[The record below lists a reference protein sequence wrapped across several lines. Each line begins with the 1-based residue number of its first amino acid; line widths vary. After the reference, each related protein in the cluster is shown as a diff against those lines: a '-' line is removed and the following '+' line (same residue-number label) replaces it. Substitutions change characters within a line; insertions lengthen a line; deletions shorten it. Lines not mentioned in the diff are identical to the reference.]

1 MAAALLE
8 RHAAGRVDARSAGST
23 PADEVNPTVV
33 EAMREVGVDLS
44 AHVPKLLDLDAV
56 EAADVVVTMG
66 CGDSCPI
73 VPSARYLDWEVDDPA
88 GQPLERVRSIRDD
101 IDRRVRA
108 LLDEIASEMTA

>member
-8 RHAAGRVDARSAGST
+8 RHAADRVDVRSADST

-44 AHVPKLLDLDAV
+44 REVPKLLDLDAV